1 MNSEQI
7 HDALNYLDEDLI
19 LSVEHLRS
27 GNRTGRKHW
36 LSIAACLCLLII
48 GAFAARGF
56 GLFPI
61 SQTPPTPTNATPTN
75 ATQATPT
82 DAPTTPT
89 GAGITDGSQG
99 TSQVDE
105 TTFPLTPT
113 GILVEQPSIWITI
126 SAWEDSGF
134 LGEVSGLVDTD
145 SIPVGTAVA
154 VQFTENIGVDILEG
168 NVICW
173 IPGAPDADD
182 FPVGSTVCVRF
193 CRSDTHSDSSVTLY
207 AEAVS
212 SVCTTIKDG

>member
-7 HDALNYLDEDLI
+7 HEALNYLDDDLI
-19 LSVEHLRS
+19 LSVERLRT
-27 GNRTGRKHW
+27 GNRPGRKHW
-36 LSIAACLCLLII
+36 RSIAACLCLLVA
-48 GAFAARGF
+48 GAFAVREL
-56 GLFPI
+56 GLFSTTP
-61 SQTPPTPTNATPTN
+61 TPPDNGITPTN
-75 ATQATPT
+75 ATQANPT

-105 TTFPLTPT
+105 TTSPLTPT

>member
-19 LSVEHLRS
+19 LSVEQLRNGS
-27 GNRTGRKHW
+27 RKIRKQW
-36 LSIAACLCLLII
+36 AAIAACLCLLIT

-89 GAGITDGSQG
+89 GAGVTDGSQG

-105 TTFPLTPT
+105 TTSPLAPT
-113 GILVEQPSIWITI
+113 GILECPSILITI
-126 SAWEDSGF
+126 SAWENSGF
-134 LGEVSGLVDTD
+134 LGEVSGFVDTD
-145 SIPVGTAVA
+145 SIPMGTTVA
-154 VQFTENIGVDILEG
+154 VHFTSNISTDVLHG
-168 NVICW
+168 NVLYW
-173 IPGAPDADD
+173 TPGAPDADD

-193 CRSDTHSDSSVTLY
+193 CSSESHTDGSVTLY
-207 AEAVS
+207 VEAVS
-212 SVCTTIKDG
+212 AVPPLKKDG

>member
-19 LSVEHLRS
+19 LSVEQLRNGS
-27 GNRTGRKHW
+27 RKIRKQW
-36 LSIAACLCLLII
+36 AAIAACLCLLIT

-89 GAGITDGSQG
+89 GAGVTDGSQG

-105 TTFPLTPT
+105 TTSPLAPT
-113 GILVEQPSIWITI
+113 GILECPSILITI
-126 SAWEDSGF
+126 SAWENSGF
-134 LGEVSGLVDTD
+134 LGEVSGFVDTD
-145 SIPVGTAVA
+145 SIPMGTTVA
-154 VQFTENIGVDILEG
+154 VHFTSNISTDVLHG
-168 NVICW
+168 NVLYW
-173 IPGAPDADD
+173 TPGAPDADD

-193 CRSDTHSDSSVTLY
+193 CRSDTHSDNSVTLY